1 MKRVASY
8 DKIFTEEEKKEIVND
23 YVNNF
28 LSLRE
33 IYKKYNIKS
42 KVWVDKILKGKKRTI
57 SESNIISHKK
67 YPESFKHSKET
78 KEKMRH
84 SRLKWMKEHPEQTA
98 WRLKNMS
105 YPELCFKRMLEE
117 NGLDKQYLIYRE
129 YPVYP
134 YFIDFAFVDLNI
146 AVEIDGSQH
155 LEEDRKERD
164 DKKDELLLSKGWEI
178 VRITAKEVI
187 SNKEK
192 VLGSIIGMIG
202 DKKTTYLKVGILK
215 APKTRE
221 KVARGADGLS
231 ERERER
237 AFKQRKVERPSKEIL
252 EKLIKEMSFTKIG
265 ESYGVTDNSIR
276 QWCKNYNLPH
286 RKKDIKKL

>member
-1 MKRVASY
+1 
-8 DKIFTEEEKKEIVND
+8 
-23 YVNNF
+23 
-28 LSLRE
+28 
-33 IYKKYNIKS
+33 
-42 KVWVDKILKGKKRTI
+42 
-57 SESNIISHKK
+57 
-67 YPESFKHSKET
+67 
-78 KEKMRH
+78 
-84 SRLKWMKEHPEQTA
+84 
-98 WRLKNMS
+98 MS

-117 NGLDKQYLIYRE
+117 NDLDKQYLIYRE

-134 YFIDFAFVDLNI
+134 YFIDFAFVDLKI

-164 DKKDELLLSKGWEI
+164 DKKDELLLSKGWKI

-192 VLGSIIGMIG
+192 VLDSIIGLIG

-215 APKTRE
+215 APKIRE
-221 KVARGADGLS
+221 KVARGDDGLS

-252 EKLIKEMSFTKIG
+252 EKLIKKMSFTKIG
-265 ESYGVTDNSIR
+265 ELYGVTDNSIR
-276 QWCKNYNLPH
+276 KWCKNYNLAH
-286 RKKDIKKL
+286 RKKDLKKLQLRV